1 MQYRMHYTSAAV
13 FPWLVIYIYQ
23 SFGGNAIPLF
33 SVFSK
38 WQEEVNQIW
47 FMLVEEKCFNS
58 TVVK

>member
-1 MQYRMHYTSAAV
+1 MAGY
-13 FPWLVIYIYQ
+13 IYIYQ